1 MTDFKPVQ
9 FVDTD
14 AQRIEQEML
23 VSFQQ
28 AAGQQ
33 LYPGDPRRIFLLQLL
48 PIIVGLRN
56 DINFAGNSNLLPFA
70 YGEVLDY
77 LGLRVGVTRLPAT
90 PAKTTLRFNLS
101 NVQVDAITI
110 PQGTR
115 VTPDGNVYFATTDPA
130 TIPAGSLYVDVEA
143 ESTEGGEKYNGY
155 APGQIKLLV
164 DPIPYVSSVQNID
177 TSSGGSDGETDDAF
191 RERQR
196 LAPASFSV
204 AGPEDAYRFFAKS
217 ADVNIIDVAI
227 ISPAPNEIEIYPLM
241 KGGELPN
248 QDVLEKVMA
257 EVSPRGR
264 RPLNDLVNVLAPTEV
279 TYEINLTYYI
289 SSEKSAEEATIR
301 AAIEGPNGAADQYEI
316 WQCSKLGR
324 AITPDNLISR
334 IYAAGAYRVVVTAPV
349 YTEIG
354 ENEVAKR
361 IGARN
366 LVYGGLI

>member
-1 MTDFKPVQ
+1 
-9 FVDTD
+9 
-14 AQRIEQEML
+14 
-23 VSFQQ
+23 
-28 AAGQQ
+28 
-33 LYPGDPRRIFLLQLL
+33 
-48 PIIVGLRN
+48 
-56 DINFAGNSNLLPFA
+56 
-70 YGEVLDY
+70 
-77 LGLRVGVTRLPAT
+77 
-90 PAKTTLRFNLS
+90 
-101 NVQVDAITI
+101 
-110 PQGTR
+110 
-115 VTPDGNVYFATTDPA
+115 
-130 TIPAGSLYVDVEA
+130 VDVEA